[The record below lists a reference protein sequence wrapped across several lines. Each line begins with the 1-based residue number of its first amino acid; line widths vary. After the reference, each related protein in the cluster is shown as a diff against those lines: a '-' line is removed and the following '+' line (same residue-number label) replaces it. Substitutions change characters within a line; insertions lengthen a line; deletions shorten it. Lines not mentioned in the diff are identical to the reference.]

1 MGSFVIPFSLLCPE
15 LCPVVLLKYFQAF
28 IVYSFLQETAA
39 HEIDFIRLSVRS
51 QPGMEAAVVVA
62 SASSLVGPNWGAV
75 KLANKVRLFKLT
87 RGDSSV

>member
-1 MGSFVIPFSLLCPE
+1 MGSGYINSA
-15 LCPVVLLKYFQAF
+15 VLLKYFQAF

-62 SASSLVGPNWGAV
+62 SASADDRMASSRWA
-75 KLANKVRLFKLT
+75 KL
-87 RGDSSV
+87 GCG